1 MPDTPA
7 ISVVVP
13 LYNEEDNVAELQ
25 QEIDTA
31 LTGLDYE
38 LVLVDDGSSDATVS
52 RVVRGP
58 RVRLIEFRK
67 NAGQSAAMYAGIHA
81 AQGKVIVTLDGDL
94 QNDPK
99 DIPALVALL
108 DAGADLACGYRA
120 KRKDTAF
127 KRMQS
132 RIANRV
138 RSWFIG
144 DGVRDTGCTLK
155 AMKSEC
161 RTALVLFKRHAP
173 LHPRAHRCQWVQS
186 HRDARQSS
194 PPRGRRQQ
202 IRLRQPRPPRHHG
215 HVRRPLAQQ
224 PPCWV
229 CGEVKGS
236 RKVDEELTQ
245 PVFPTLPF
253 PLVPS
258 IVPR

>member
-31 LTGLDYE
+31 LAGLDYE

-81 AQGKVIVTLDGDL
+81 AVGRVIVTLDGDL

-161 RTALVLFKRHAP
+161 RTALVLFNGMHRFIPALIGASGFKVTEMPVNHR
-173 LHPRAHRCQWVQS
+173 PRVAGVSKYGFGNRALRATMDMFGVRWLNS
-186 HRDARQSS
+186 
-194 PPRGRRQQ
+194 RRA
-202 IRLRQPRPPRHHG
+202 G
-215 HVRRPLAQQ
+215 Y
-224 PPCWV
+224 
-229 CGEVKGS
+229 EVK
-236 RKVDEELTQ
+236 
-245 PVFPTLPF
+245 
-253 PLVPS
+253 
-258 IVPR
+258 